1 MYFKSDVFRRYISKN
16 ILLVREIIWITPIAT
31 KPFFCL
37 KIITLKPFPQLQG
50 LSYICIN
57 LIMLV
62 SVNYIYFWEKATK
75 QIRMESALKQRN
87 IMSYLKSIHFWRKI
101 SSNVFSSSF
110 LLLYS
115 LDSTKDFAL
124 SYKKINGLFSI

>member
-16 ILLVREIIWITPIAT
+16 ILLVREINWITPVAT

-37 KIITLKPFPQLQG
+37 KIITLKPFPQLKG
-50 LSYICIN
+50 LNYICIN

-62 SVNYIYFWEKATK
+62 SFNCIYFWEKATK
-75 QIRMESALKQRN
+75 QIRVESTLKQRK
-87 IMSYLKSIHFWRKI
+87 IMSYLKLIDFWRKI

-115 LDSTKDFAL
+115 LDSSKDFAL
-124 SYKKINGLFSI
+124 SFKKINGLFSI